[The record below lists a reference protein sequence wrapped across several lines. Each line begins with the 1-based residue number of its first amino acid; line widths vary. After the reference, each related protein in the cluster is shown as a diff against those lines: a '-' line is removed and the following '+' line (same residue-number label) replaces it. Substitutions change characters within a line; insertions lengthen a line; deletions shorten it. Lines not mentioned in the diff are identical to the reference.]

1 MGQVSDRTLTP
12 FKDED
17 VMVVQMVQMVQ
28 MVTERTDS
36 ITFSVIGQVSACRLT
51 QFEEGVQDVVV
62 QMMTERTDSITSVS
76 GSDE

>member
-1 MGQVSDRTLTP
+1 MLT
-12 FKDED
+12 K
-17 VMVVQMVQMVQ
+17 
-28 MVTERTDS
+28 RTDS

>member
-1 MGQVSDRTLTP
+1 MLT
-12 FKDED
+12 K
-17 VMVVQMVQMVQ
+17 
-28 MVTERTDS
+28 RTDS

-62 QMMTERTDSITSVS
+62 QMMTEPTDSITSVS

>member
-1 MGQVSDRTLTP
+1 MGQVSECRLTP

-17 VMVVQMVQMVQ
+17 VVVVQML
-28 MVTERTDS
+28 TERTDS
-36 ITFSVIGQVSACRLT
+36 ITLSVIGQVSACRLT

-76 GSDE
+76 GLDD